1 MHNSKTTRL
10 PGLMESTASLE
21 DAAPLQ
27 NIQPK
32 SPAGKTE
39 RTFYLSDDVHR
50 SLELLELE
58 HGKSAS
64 VLIERLLRKHLPEL
78 EVMRRAG

>member
-1 MHNSKTTRL
+1 MHNSKTSRM

-21 DAAPLQ
+21 
-27 NIQPK
+27 NRHPK
-32 SPAGKTE
+32 RPAGKKE

-64 VLIERLLRKHLPEL
+64 SVVEQLLRKHLPEF
-78 EVMRRAG
+78 EVIRKAG

>member
-1 MHNSKTTRL
+1 MPG

-21 DAAPLQ
+21 NAVPLESH
-27 NIQPK
+27 QPK
-32 SPAGKTE
+32 PPAGKTE

-64 VLIERLLRKHLPEL
+64 VLVEKLLRKHLPEF
-78 EVMRRAG
+78 EVIRRAG

>member
-1 MHNSKTTRL
+1 MHNSKMSRM

-21 DAAPLQ
+21 DSVPLESH
-27 NIQPK
+27 QPK
-32 SPAGKTE
+32 PPAGKTE
-39 RTFYLSDDVHR
+39 RTLYLSDDVHR

-64 VLIERLLRKHLPEL
+64 VLVEQLLRKHLPEL